1 MRSLFKRLFLLFLAA
16 LAAAAAF
23 FYEPSG
29 IPVLNY
35 HQINDRDKNAL
46 TVTSSQFAAQM
57 DYLKAAGYHTITAT
71 ELADALERGAPL
83 PPKPVLLTFDDG
95 YLDNYTVAYPILKER
110 GMKAAIFLITDYV
123 GRYPNYLTWEQA
135 REMQKNGIEFGSHT
149 LNHVDLTQCA
159 SAAEVRRQLVNSK
172 SALEWRLERPIEFL
186 AYPCGQRNE
195 MIIAQLKDTGYRA
208 AFTVELGFDFLGDNP
223 YELHRIPIFGGNSHT
238 LFRFKARL
246 ACPKL
251 AATLEHWKS
260 AVLAAGYPRLARKIP
275 IL

>member
-1 MRSLFKRLFLLFLAA
+1 
-16 LAAAAAF
+16 
-23 FYEPSG
+23 
-29 IPVLNY
+29 
-35 HQINDRDKNAL
+35 
-46 TVTSSQFAAQM
+46 
-57 DYLKAAGYHTITAT
+57 
-71 ELADALERGAPL
+71 
-83 PPKPVLLTFDDG
+83 
-95 YLDNYTVAYPILKER
+95 
-110 GMKAAIFLITDYV
+110 
-123 GRYPNYLTWEQA
+123 
-135 REMQKNGIEFGSHT
+135 
-149 LNHVDLTQCA
+149 
-159 SAAEVRRQLVNSK
+159 
-172 SALEWRLERPIEFL
+172 
-186 AYPCGQRNE
+186 